1 MNLMDLKLNFK
12 VQSFKD
18 SILDTTPKNTGNQE
32 HVTTLLD
39 NITFLK
45 DQLHQKDKN
54 IDSLISQLSKKKKKI
69 IITSKK
75 EIQTTNWK

>member
-39 NITFLK
+39 ITFLK

-54 IDSLISQLSKKKKKI
+54 IDSLISQLSKKKKKKI

>member
-18 SILDTTPKNTGNQE
+18 STLNTTPKSTGNQE
-32 HVTTLLD
+32 HITTLLD

-45 DQLHQKDKN
+45 DQTHQRDKN
-54 IDSLISQLSKKKKKI
+54 IYSLINRQKKKI
-69 IITSKK
+69 IFSKK
-75 EIQTTNWK
+75 EIQITNWK

>member
-69 IITSKK
+69 ITSKK